1 MNIYVYV
8 LINKEFSFNYE
19 NWLIFIFRMFF
30 FNFNWLI
37 IIILIDYKFFRKY
50 NDYIFIYCL

>member
-37 IIILIDYKFFRKY
+37 IIILIDYKFFCKY